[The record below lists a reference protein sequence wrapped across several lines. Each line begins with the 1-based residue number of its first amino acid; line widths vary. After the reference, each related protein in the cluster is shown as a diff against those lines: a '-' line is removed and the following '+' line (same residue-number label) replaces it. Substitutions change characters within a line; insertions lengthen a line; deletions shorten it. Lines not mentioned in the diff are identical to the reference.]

1 MVVDYSVCS
10 AKRLPHLLKSVLAG
24 SDHVFRHA
32 VRVRNVAELTALER
46 EGTGLWFNLVIALV
60 KVRIFLIFGKVGDE
74 ELAAMACLRRS
85 EALNCASTLTAE
97 THLKE
102 TTV

>member
-1 MVVDYSVCS
+1 MVVEIAVKS
-10 AKRLPHLLKSVLAG
+10 AKRLPHLLKGVLAG
-24 SDHVFRHA
+24 SNHVFGHA
-32 VRVRNVAELTALER
+32 VRVRNVAKLTALER

-97 THLKE
+97 THLEE

>member
-1 MVVDYSVCS
+1 MVVEIAVKS
-10 AKRLPHLLKSVLAG
+10 AKRLSHLLKGVLARP
-24 SDHVFRHA
+24 DHVFGHA

-46 EGTGLWFNLVIALV
+46 ERSSLWFNLVIALV

-74 ELAAMACLRRS
+74 ELAAMACLCRA

-97 THLKE
+97 SHLEE
-102 TTV
+102 TTI